1 MTIEKIYTIDEIV
14 DLLKVTRRTVYNYV
28 KNKGLKTMKVGKY
41 LRVHERDLKDFL
53 KNFEK

>member
-14 DLLKVTRRTVYNYV
+14 ELLKVTRRTVYSYV